1 MARTQSKS
9 YPEIRENILK
19 SAAKLFAVKGFSTA
33 TIEDLAH
40 ACNSSRGALYHYF
53 DSKEEILG
61 SIVAEHV
68 STMLDE
74 LQKVGEQRLEPRE
87 HLHAVARCIMEIN
100 ASNNAEQIILL
111 NDWNQIE
118 ASQQKDIAE
127 AQRKIVSIVRNA
139 LTRLDDSR
147 RLTPKLSSTYAMMLL
162 GILNYT
168 YTWYDPK
175 GPVTPSE
182 YAARA
187 VDVFLDGFRSPPSQ
201 P

>member
-1 MARTQSKS
+1 MTWPR
-9 YPEIRENILK
+9 I
-19 SAAKLFAVKGFSTA
+19 F
-33 TIEDLAH
+33 